1 MMTRMLQAARDN
13 SVMSRLLDIEGL
25 LSASLSLPHRLTSS
39 MALLDALFEFNAP
52 SSTTVKRLR
61 RAYHVTSAR
70 LEIGRAKTL
79 KTLAVE
85 GEGQRQAVNSHYD
98 ECHQRL
104 IILAMDKLKS
114 ITSPASF
121 NAGSTQSSITA
132 ATAGTPHARPS
143 IDVNHATRTSSTSL

>member
-1 MMTRMLQAARDN
+1 MTRRLQAARDN
-13 SVMSRLLDIEGL
+13 SVMSRLLDIEEL
-25 LSASLSLPHRLTSS
+25 LLASLSLPHRLASS
-39 MALLDALFEFNAP
+39 MALLDALFEFNAS

-85 GEGQRQAVNSHYD
+85 GEGQRQAVNSQCD

-104 IILAMDKLKS
+104 IILVLDKLKS
-114 ITSPASF
+114 ITSPASS
-121 NAGSTQSSITA
+121 NAGSIPSSTTA
-132 ATAGTPHARPS
+132 AIAGTLHARPS
-143 IDVNHATRTSSTSL
+143 IDVNHAMRTGSTSL